1 MAQGKVK
8 WFNREK
14 GYGFIVTDEGQDIF
28 VHRTA
33 LKGGGKQQ
41 TLKEGDPVSF
51 EITEGDRGPKAV
63 NVVKSEPAAPGYG
76 EVRE

>member
-1 MAQGKVK
+1 MARGKVK

-14 GYGFIVTDEGQDIF
+14 GYGFIVTDDGRDIF

-33 LKGGGKQQ
+33 LKVSGKTQ

-51 EITEGDRGPKAV
+51 EISEGERGPKAA
-63 NVVKSEPAAPGYG
+63 NVVKEALAA
-76 EVRE
+76 E